1 MLTNYHIQVIAMQQ
15 AVINNQFL
23 LLILNKIN
31 RGAKQHQDDK
41 LNNLILHFKVFQKVK
56 NLK

>member
-1 MLTNYHIQVIAMQQ
+1 MQQ